1 MLKKTIAFGS
11 LLVVLSLLLIGITQ
25 WIPLMINDV
34 VTKDYEIENAEGNA
48 IRLSV
53 YEQGENLVV
62 LAHGFSSEKTS
73 LVWVRNH
80 LLNAGYSV
88 AMFDFT
94 GHGASQGQV
103 NFDNAQTERL
113 SFDLETVV
121 NWLISSGYEASK
133 MQLYGHSMGGRAI
146 LQYASRSDITFEQLY
161 LVGSE
166 VNLIPNLQASFF
178 TGADDLSMPFAK
190 RLSGSSPKSPIT
202 IVASTWDDIHTI
214 EASQALYSR
223 LTEGEVTFPRKMVQ
237 VNGIIHKYENYSNT
251 VLKVITQE
259 TNPLLIVW
267 YVIMLGI
274 LFIPIVWYQLIRAK
288 IPVIRQKESLK
299 KQVLYWV
306 LAVVFAVT
314 LLGLSMILPF
324 RKPYFSMQFV
334 VLIGGFGIA
343 YWLFNLKL
351 FKGCLNQP
359 IKNKI
364 ATSIAFLSL
373 LIAQYTVKF
382 TAIQSFQLNPDFVF
396 WSIVFVALSSI
407 GFLAIQQQAN
417 NLMKYFPFYMFFALY
432 LILGSLS
439 GIVTTVEGI
448 LFLVYSIY
456 GAKVVYAYS
465 HNKGLSALLMG
476 LMLGL
481 PFGAFF

>member
-25 WIPLMINDV
+25 WIPLMTSGV
-34 VTKDYEIENAEGNA
+34 VTKNYEIENTEGNV

-94 GHGASQGQV
+94 GHGGSQGQV

-113 SFDLETVV
+113 SNDLETVV

-161 LVGSE
+161 LVGPE

-178 TGADDLSMPFAK
+178 TGADDLSMPFAD

-214 EASQALYSR
+214 EASQALYNR
-223 LTEGEVTFPRKMVQ
+223 LTEGEVIFPRKMVQ
-237 VNGIIHKYENYSNT
+237 VNGIIHKYEIYSNT
-251 VLKVITQE
+251 VLKAITNE
-259 TNPLLIVW
+259 TNPLLALW

-274 LFIPIVWYQLIRAK
+274 LFIPIIWYQLIRSK
-288 IPVIRQKESLK
+288 TPVIRQKESLK

-306 LAVVFAVT
+306 LAVVFAAI

-351 FKGCLNQP
+351 FKACLNQP

-439 GIVTTVEGI
+439 GIVTTAEGI
-448 LFLVYSIY
+448 LFLIYSIY

-465 HNKGLSALLMG
+465 HNEGLSALLMG
-476 LMLGL
+476 LMLGI

>member
-25 WIPLMINDV
+25 WIPLMTNDV

-373 LIAQYTVKF
+373 LVAQYTVKF

-439 GIVTTVEGI
+439 GIVTTVR
-448 LFLVYSIY
+448 
-456 GAKVVYAYS
+456 AYCFS
-465 HNKGLSALLMG
+465 FIPSTAQRSFMHIVITRGCPHCLWD
-476 LMLGL
+476 
-481 PFGAFF
+481 

>member
-1 MLKKTIAFGS
+1 MLKKTIAFS
-11 LLVVLSLLLIGITQ
+11 SILVVLSLVLIGITQ
-25 WIPLMINDV
+25 WIPLMVNDV
-34 VTKDYEIENAEGNA
+34 VAKYYAIENAEGNT

-53 YEQGENLVV
+53 YEQGGHLVV
-62 LAHGFSSEKTS
+62 LTHGFSSEKQS

-80 LLNAGYSV
+80 LLNAGFSV

-94 GHGASQGQV
+94 GHGGSQGQV

-113 SFDLETVV
+113 SYDLETVV
-121 NWLISSGYEASK
+121 NWLITSGYETSK
-133 MQLYGHSMGGRAI
+133 MQLFGHSMGGRAI
-146 LQYASRSDITFEQLY
+146 LQYASRSDTTFEQLY
-161 LVGSE
+161 LVGPE

-178 TGADDLSMPFAK
+178 TGANDLSMPFAK
-190 RLSGSSPKSPIT
+190 QLSGSSPKSPIT

-214 EASQALYSR
+214 EASKALYAR
-223 LTEGEVTFPRKMVQ
+223 LTEGDVTYSRKLVE
-237 VNGIIHKYENYSNT
+237 VNGIIHKYEIYSNT
-251 VLKVITQE
+251 VLKVITNE
-259 TNPLLIVW
+259 MNPLLMVW
-267 YVIMLGI
+267 YVILLGI
-274 LFIPIVWYQLIRAK
+274 LILPMVWYPLIRVEN
-288 IPVIRQKESLK
+288 PVVRQKERFI

-306 LAVVFAVT
+306 LAVVFAVM
-314 LLGLSMILPF
+314 LLGFTMILPF

-343 YWLFNLKL
+343 FWIYNPKL
-351 FKGCLNQP
+351 FKACLNQP

-373 LIAQYTVKF
+373 LFAQYAVKF
-382 TAIQSFQLNPDFVF
+382 TAIQTFQFNPDFVF
-396 WSIVFVALSSI
+396 WSVVLVMLSSI

-432 LILGSLS
+432 IILGSLS
-439 GIVTTVEGI
+439 GVITTAEGI

-456 GAKVVYAYS
+456 GAKVVYEYS
-465 HNKGLSALLMG
+465 HYEGLAALLMG
-476 LMLGL
+476 LMLGI